1 MALMRISRRLPT
13 PVVPNFDEMENRMR
27 KFLEGSFEP
36 DLFPGA
42 IGWVPPTEIAETET
56 ELLLTAELPGME
68 KKNIDISVDEGV
80 LTIHGEK
87 VEERKEGDENRKF
100 HLFERNYGEFSR
112 SFTLP
117 RSVDTTKITAD
128 FDKGVLKV
136 HLPKTDQA
144 KAKGKKIEI
153 GG

>member
-13 PVVPNFDEMENRMR
+13 PVVPNFDDMETRMR
-27 KFLEGSFEP
+27 KFLEGTFEP
-36 DLFPGA
+36 DAFPGT

-117 RSVDTTKITAD
+117 RSVDTMKITAD